1 MVLGERKIEGVVET
15 KELKEVRLGTRERGK
30 IKRSGIAMMKN
41 IQGDA
46 RESLKDKGGR
56 RTTSFAFRVTRIKP
70 CNLRVRFLKGRTN
83 RMFQKRKNP

>member
-56 RTTSFAFRVTRIKP
+56 GAMSFAFRIASIKAS
-70 CNLRVRFLKGRTN
+70 NLGVGFLESRTN
-83 RMFQKRKNP
+83 RVF